1 MKTQGTNTISLDKIQ
16 AEWIRDYLISNGW
29 KQVPFKRPEL
39 LVFEGPCDDDG
50 KPIIQV
56 IPRSEHSSDFNMRAR
71 ELVDALSV
79 IEDRPSSDVVRDI
92 MARGESV
99 PEATAS
105 RQPNPWIQ
113 SV

>member
-79 IEDRPSSDVVRDI
+79 IEDRPASDVVRDI

-99 PEATAS
+99 PEATG
-105 RQPNPWIQ
+105 
-113 SV
+113 